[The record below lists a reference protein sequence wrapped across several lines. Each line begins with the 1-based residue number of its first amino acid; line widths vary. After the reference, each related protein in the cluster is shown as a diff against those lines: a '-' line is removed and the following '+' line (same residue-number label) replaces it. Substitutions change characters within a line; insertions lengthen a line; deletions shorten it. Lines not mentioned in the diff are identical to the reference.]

1 MVKRKNNIGGLARFL
16 AEATQTS
23 QSESLSQ
30 VDAATERPGSTTTL
44 SVGTVAAEDAE
55 HPSNVDSTDLRPM
68 KKPKLQIGLLGE
80 GLEKYDATG
89 LVPFYT
95 DPSHVPE
102 HLQKYFS
109 QRERYFSK
117 YSSGCLLDEE
127 GWYSVT
133 PERVADQI
141 AERCRC
147 DVILDAF
154 CGVGGNAI
162 AFARTCERVIALDVS
177 PVRLALA
184 RHNAALYGVQDRIEF
199 VLADFISFARALQT
213 IPRTETSTSKAT
225 RRKIDVVFLSPPWGG
240 PSYIAGSPSKAQTSL
255 STSEA
260 VTIASE
266 DATGDTHAEFSL
278 ASIQP
283 IHGHD
288 LFNVARGI
296 TKNVAYFLPRN
307 ANLDE
312 ISQLI
317 ADDPVEKVEV
327 EEEWMGSKLKALT
340 CYFGGLASGQEAGF
354 DE

>member
-1 MVKRKNNIGGLARFL
+1 MGKRKNNVSGLSHFL
-16 AEATQTS
+16 AEAAKETLHPQDLQSAPSQTNAAADARTDT
-23 QSESLSQ
+23 LDDVTL
-30 VDAATERPGSTTTL
+30 VDPRPSKKR
-44 SVGTVAAEDAE
+44 A
-55 HPSNVDSTDLRPM
+55 LRT
-68 KKPKLQIGLLGE
+68 GLLGE

-95 DPSHVPE
+95 DASQVPE

-109 QRERYFSK
+109 QRERFFSM
-117 YSSGCLLDEE
+117 YASGCLLDEE

-199 VLADFISFARALQT
+199 VLADYLSFARTL
-213 IPRTETSTSKAT
+213 RDK

-240 PSYIAGSPSKAQTSL
+240 PSYIAGSPTKERPAPTL
-255 STSEA
+255 PDPADDPVAEEA
-260 VTIASE
+260 
-266 DATGDTHAEFSL
+266 HAEFSL
-278 ASIQP
+278 SSIRP
-283 IHGHD
+283 IHGRD
-288 LFNVARGI
+288 LFEMTRGI
-296 TKNVAYFLPRN
+296 TRNIAYFLPRN
-307 ANLDE
+307 TNLE
-312 ISQLI
+312 EVSQL
-317 ADDPVEKVEV
+317 ASPGEKVEV

-340 CYFGGLASGQEAGF
+340 CYFGGLVAGQEAMF